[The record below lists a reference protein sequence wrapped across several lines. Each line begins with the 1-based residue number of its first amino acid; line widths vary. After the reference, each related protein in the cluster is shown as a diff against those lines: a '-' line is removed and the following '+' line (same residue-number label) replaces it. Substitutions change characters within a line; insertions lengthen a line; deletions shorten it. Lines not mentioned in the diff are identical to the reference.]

1 MKNISILGS
10 TGSIGVQTLDVVRI
24 SDEFKVV
31 GLTANSNTELL
42 LRRIEEFRPLKVAV
56 MDEKKAE
63 ELKGIYKGRGPEILS
78 GIEGLIEVAVMDE
91 CETVV
96 VSVVGNIGIKPTF

>member
-42 LRRIEEFRPLKVAV
+42 IRQIEEFRPLKVAV
-56 MDEKKAE
+56 MDEKKS
-63 ELKGIYKGRGPEILS
+63 GR
-78 GIEGLIEVAVMDE
+78 IERYI
-91 CETVV
+91 
-96 VSVVGNIGIKPTF
+96 